1 MARSGL
7 IFIIAV
13 LLVSLV
19 TGCAGLPSTKL
30 DKLDSRQVEYAQI
43 IKQSPVVVFE
53 NGLAAKMKSWS
64 KVFSEIGSQ
73 ATVFAYNRPGYGD
86 SDAVSTRRDGA
97 QIVEELR
104 VLLRQNGL
112 QPPYVLVGHSLG
124 GLYMQ
129 LFAREHPEE
138 VAGLVLVDS
147 THPTQFEGPGSLDK
161 WPWWARLLS
170 GLLSDSQKKELAEAK
185 ETGQQVLRAPTFE
198 GKPVIVLSAVDDA
211 QSEIALFAKQKRA
224 DLPRL
229 YPGSRQKW
237 VNSGHFIQNDK
248 PEEVIQAIQAILKE
262 YRRAPKGDAV
272 SAAAE

>member
-1 MARSGL
+1 MARSLWILSIG
-7 IFIIAV
+7 V
-13 LLVSLV
+13 MMVSLV

-30 DKLDSRQVEYAQI
+30 EKLNSRQVEYAQI
-43 IKQSPVVVFE
+43 DKELPVVVFE
-53 NGLAAKMKSWS
+53 NGLAANMRGWN
-64 KVFSEIGSQ
+64 KVFSRIGNE

-86 SDAVSTRRDGA
+86 SDAASTSRDGA

-112 QPPYVLVGHSLG
+112 KPPYVLVGHSLG

-147 THPTQFEGPGSLDK
+147 THPTQFEGAGSLDK

-170 GLLSDSQKKELAEAK
+170 GLLSDSQQKELAEAK

-198 GKPVIVLSAVDDA
+198 GKPVIVLSAVNDS
-211 QSEIALFAKQKRA
+211 QSEMAQFAKQKRA

-237 VNSGHFIQNDK
+237 VNSGHFIQKDK
-248 PEEVIQAIQAILKE
+248 PEEVIQAIQEILKE
-262 YRRAPKGDAV
+262 SKRTTASEAK
-272 SAAAE
+272 

>member
-1 MARSGL
+1 MSCSRY
-7 IFIIAV
+7 IFCIGV
-13 LLVSLV
+13 LLVTV
-19 TGCAGLPSTKL
+19 VAGCAGLPSTKL
-30 DKLDSRQVEYAQI
+30 EKLDSRQVEFARI
-43 IKQSPVVVFE
+43 NKQSPVVVFE
-53 NGLAAKMKSWS
+53 NGLGADMSSWT
-64 KVFSEIGSQ
+64 KVFSEIGSE

-86 SDAVSTRRDGA
+86 SDAVTTSRDGA

-104 VLLRQNGL
+104 LLLRGNGL

-129 LFAREHPEE
+129 LFARRHPAE

-170 GLLSDSQKKELAEAK
+170 EFLSESQQKELAEAK

-198 GKPVIVLSAVDDA
+198 GKPVIVLSAVNDS
-211 QSEIALFAKQKRA
+211 QSEIAQFAKEKRT

-237 VNSGHFIQNDK
+237 VNSGHFIQRDK
-248 PEEVIQAIQAILKE
+248 PEEVIRAIQEILKE
-262 YRRAPKGDAV
+262 SKRTTASVK
-272 SAAAE
+272 